1 MQPVPAWPT
10 LRLRGGLLAT
20 VVAAVALIGTTGA
33 FAEIIVLRQ
42 GGQIRGQWLNPERAA
57 SDDYIVRTVQGG
69 TIRLERTSVQKVLRP
84 SQAEQQY
91 AERARACPDTVAGH
105 AALAEWCAAQHLDRQ
120 RRAELERVIQLDGD
134 NAAARQALGY
144 RRVNDAW
151 LTRDEAM
158 AKRGLKRYA
167 GQYRTAQD
175 IALREEARTQRAAEG
190 EWFKKIKRW
199 RKWLVDDRPA
209 RFELAEQNMR
219 AIDDPW
225 AVPALVENLRREANR
240 PIKLLLIDVLARIA
254 APTQA
259 QRTDTQ
265 RSARSEALKALVA
278 KSLYDPDAEVR
289 IACLD
294 ALVDMHDPEVTLLY
308 VRGLKSKD
316 NSEVNLAAA
325 ALKALGDVSAVPPLI
340 DALVTTH
347 KFKIGSGNPGQTSA
361 SFSPGGEGGMGFG
374 GGGGAKIVKA
384 PVPNRQVHSA
394 LVALTGQN
402 YEYRPRDW
410 RAWYASL
417 HRSRA
422 INSRRD

>member
-1 MQPVPAWPT
+1 MQPATVWPT
-10 LRLRGGLLAT
+10 LRWHSGVVVTALMAAT
-20 VVAAVALIGTTGA
+20 LVASAVAQGDVV
-33 FAEIIVLRQ
+33 VLQ
-42 GGQIRGQWLNPERAA
+42 HGGQIRGQWLNPERAA
-57 SDDYIVRTVQGG
+57 ADDYIVRTAAGG
-69 TIRLERTSVQKVLRP
+69 TIRLDRRSVQKVLRP
-84 SQAEQQY
+84 SPAEQQY
-91 AERARACPDTVAGH
+91 AERARGCPDTVAGH
-105 AALAEWCAAQHLDRQ
+105 TALAQWCAAQHLDRQ
-120 RRAELERVIQLDGD
+120 RRTELERVIQLDED

-158 AKRGLKRYA
+158 AKRGLQRYG

-175 IALREEARTQRAAEG
+175 IALREEARKQRAAEG

-209 RFELAEQNMR
+209 RFELAEQNIR

-225 AVPALVENLRREANR
+225 AVPALVENLQREANR

-254 APTQA
+254 APTQTP
-259 QRTDTQ
+259 RTDTQ
-265 RSARSEALKALVA
+265 RSARSEALKTLVA

-316 NSEVNLAAA
+316 NNDVNRAAM
-325 ALKALGDVSAVPPLI
+325 ALRALGDASAVPPLI

-384 PVPNRQVHSA
+384 PVPNRQVHRA

-410 RAWYASL
+410 RAWYASQ